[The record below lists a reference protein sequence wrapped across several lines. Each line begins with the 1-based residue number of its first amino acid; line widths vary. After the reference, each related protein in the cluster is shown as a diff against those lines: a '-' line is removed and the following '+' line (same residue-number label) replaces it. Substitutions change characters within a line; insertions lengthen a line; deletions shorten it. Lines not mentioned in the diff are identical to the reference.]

1 MATAQQR
8 SLRVR
13 TRAGGE
19 PTAAEQQP
27 GIDNNNGA
35 EAESDDELSK
45 GKKAEAKAGV
55 ASPSTPS
62 STWRPGRTLVWLAYL
77 VSWAIYAY
85 VRATRSLDLGAY
97 SWWVECQQRGR
108 ERKRRKRKRNSPR
121 DVALDPFPLFSPSS
135 HLPSLPPQKKK
146 KKPPRLRYARLAF
159 AIEMLGALSVAIFGF
174 FACRRPLPP
183 ASLRSL
189 AAAGVAELPAF
200 VVHVLIPCYTEPLGI
215 VAETV
220 WAAHAAPLPSLGAG
234 KTKSKIR
241 KTVWL
246 LDDGNDAA
254 KAAWVAGLAK
264 SETSPSCSVR
274 YVSNRPKAAHELNG
288 KASNLNHALGM
299 IYPAGSEVGPDD
311 LVAVFDADQV
321 AAADFWERMLPPFV
335 ACPSSSSADSVALV
349 LSPQR
354 FGNVDPA
361 SDIFNHGELFRWRC
375 LFFLS
380 SREEEERE
388 K

>member
-108 ERKRRKRKRNSPR
+108 ERKRRKRKRNS
-121 DVALDPFPLFSPSS
+121 
-135 HLPSLPPQKKK
+135 
-146 KKPPRLRYARLAF
+146 
-159 AIEMLGALSVAIFGF
+159 
-174 FACRRPLPP
+174 
-183 ASLRSL
+183 
-189 AAAGVAELPAF
+189 F
-200 VVHVLIPCYTEPLGI
+200 VVFC
-215 VAETV
+215 
-220 WAAHAAPLPSLGAG
+220 
-234 KTKSKIR
+234 KI
-241 KTVWL
+241 
-246 LDDGNDAA
+246 
-254 KAAWVAGLAK
+254 
-264 SETSPSCSVR
+264 
-274 YVSNRPKAAHELNG
+274 
-288 KASNLNHALGM
+288 
-299 IYPAGSEVGPDD
+299 
-311 LVAVFDADQV
+311 
-321 AAADFWERMLPPFV
+321 FV
-335 ACPSSSSADSVALV
+335 
-349 LSPQR
+349 
-354 FGNVDPA
+354 
-361 SDIFNHGELFRWRC
+361 
-375 LFFLS
+375 
-380 SREEEERE
+380 
-388 K
+388 